1 MEVGAH
7 PTFSDTLIAIPKNNI
22 DLHDPAKDS
31 AWKIGFHK
39 KNAMSKG
46 SMLIL
51 RVTQFLFLTFGGN

>member
-39 KNAMSKG
+39 KK
-46 SMLIL
+46 
-51 RVTQFLFLTFGGN
+51 RYV